1 MLSQK
6 IVERLKEIVGEKNVL
21 TNPTE
26 LFAYGYDGTLLS
38 GETLG
43 VVFPESTEQVVELVK
58 YMNEQDIKLVPRGA
72 GTNVSGG
79 TIPSEK
85 SLVISFTR
93 MNKVLEVDTENF
105 VAVAEPGVVNF
116 DLQQELEKYGFYFPP
131 DPSSWKASTLGGN
144 IGECSGGPRCF
155 KYGVTRDSILGLEV
169 VLPNGKVIRTG
180 GRNLLSEPGYD
191 LTRIIVGSEG
201 TLGLVTKAYLRILPK
216 PTTKKT
222 MLAVYNKVEDASQ
235 TVADIVAAGIIP
247 TTLEMMDNLL
257 INTTED
263 YCNAGL
269 PRDAGAILIIEIDGY
284 PEDMEEQIETI
295 REITKKAD
303 ARDFKIAQTAAE
315 VDQIWLSRRVAF
327 GSVARVKPCY
337 SIQDITVPR
346 STFPQAIEG
355 ILKVAKEFDMIIGI
369 VAHAGDG
376 NLHPLV
382 LFDQRNPDEVER
394 VHKAEEALCALAVD
408 LGGTMSGEHGIG
420 IVKKQYLD
428 VEFTPEAMDAFRKLK
443 RVFDPDNRFNPDKII
458 SI

>member
-1 MLSQK
+1 MLSQT
-6 IVERLKEIVGEKNVL
+6 IIDRLTEIVGEKNVV
-21 TNPTE
+21 TRPTD

-38 GETLG
+38 GDAVG
-43 VVFPESTEQVVELVK
+43 VVFPQSTDQVVELVK
-58 YMNEQDIKLVPRGA
+58 YMNEQDIKMVPRGA

-85 SLVISFTR
+85 SIVINCTR
-93 MNKVLEVDTENF
+93 MTKVLEIDTENF
-105 VAVAEPGVVNF
+105 VAVVEPGVVNF
-116 DLQQELEKYGFYFPP
+116 DLQQELEKHGFYYPP

-155 KYGVTRDSILGLEV
+155 KYGVTRDSIFGLEV

-180 GRNLLSEPGYD
+180 GRNFKSEPGLD

-201 TLGLVTKAYLRILPK
+201 TLGYVTKAYLRILPK

-263 YCNAGL
+263 YCHAGL

-284 PEDMEEQIETI
+284 PEDMEEQIATI
-295 REITKKAD
+295 RGVTEKAN
-303 ARDFKIAQTAAE
+303 ARDFKIAQSAAE

-337 SIQDITVPR
+337 SIQDITLPR
-346 STFPQAIEG
+346 DKFPQAIEG
-355 ILKVAKEFDMIIGI
+355 ILKVAKDFDMIIGI

-376 NLHPLV
+376 NVHPLV
-382 LFDQRNPDEVER
+382 LFDQRNADEVER
-394 VHKAEEALCALAVD
+394 VHAAEQALCELAVD

-420 IVKKQYLD
+420 IIKKKYLD
-428 VEFTPEAMDAFRKLK
+428 KEFTPEAMETFRKLK
-443 RVFDPDNRFNPDKII
+443 KTFDPANRFNPDKII